1 MFQRGRKA
9 RFLVIVAF
17 GLALSGCVT
26 NAGWQYEPAPAQ
38 VSTTRAPVSVGVLQ
52 FQDQR
57 AAENSTY
64 FWSCLIPL
72 VPYCTADYHRLESA
86 NGFVTAGT
94 YNFRPSEDLAKATAD
109 ELRQTSLFHDVFVT
123 DRATDPG
130 AQLLLR
136 GTIVSTDWNGSRY
149 SYLVGPYT
157 GILYV
162 FGLPIGSVQDTLKLK
177 LELVDPLSS
186 QILWSQAVDQ
196 DYAKTEGF
204 YYNFGQDFGYP
215 AMFREGIQPAL
226 ASLKSY
232 VASQPPNAWQR
243 YQKTGQSGGE
253 GR

>member
-1 MFQRGRKA
+1 MFQRGCKA
-9 RFLVIVAF
+9 RVLLVIAC
-17 GLALSGCVT
+17 GLALSGCVS
-26 NAGWQYEPAPAQ
+26 NAGWQYEPGPAQ

-64 FWSCLIPL
+64 FWLCLIPL

-109 ELRQTSLFHDVFVT
+109 ELRQTSLFRDVFVT

-136 GTIVSTDWNGSRY
+136 GSIISTDWNGSRY

-157 GILYV
+157 GLFYLL
-162 FGLPIGSVQDTLKLK
+162 GLPVGSVQDTLKLN
-177 LELVDPLSS
+177 LELVDPATS
-186 QILWSQAVDQ
+186 QILWSQAIDQ
-196 DYAKTEGF
+196 DYAKTEGL
-204 YYNFGQDFGYP
+204 YYNFGEDFGYP
-215 AMFREGIQPAL
+215 AMFRDGIKPAL
-226 ASLKSY
+226 GSLESY
-232 VASQPPNAWQR
+232 VASQPPNVWQR
-243 YQKTGQSGGE
+243 YQKTGQSAGE